1 MGIASLAVVVGCVVA
16 ATPPERA
23 GSVAVPPVAP
33 ANGPRWAE
41 PTLHALVG
49 GTVHTGPG
57 ESIQNGVVLLEGGRV
72 AAVGEASKVQVPA
85 EARVWEVAGH
95 HLYAGFIDPYVEVE
109 AARGSPTEAG
119 AHWSPNVTPLRRAS
133 VDGETARALRRL
145 GFAVAGVAPMDA
157 GLRRGGVFRGWG
169 SVVSLG
175 EEPSSASRPRPGV
188 YRAEAYQSVAFE
200 TSGGDAEDVDRWAS
214 YPSSKMGAIAL
225 VRQTL
230 ADTDEAKRRGRV
242 PAGLE
247 PLVGGMLVF
256 KVSSELDV
264 SRAAGVG
271 GEFGRAFAVVGTG
284 TEYRRVGSVARAM
297 ASEHARGL
305 VVPVNFPKA
314 PDVSTV
320 GRAEDTDLRT
330 LMSWEQAPTNP
341 RRLEESGVRAS
352 LTTSRLRDRA
362 DFWGNVRK
370 AIRHGLSKEAA
381 LAMVTVRP
389 ASLLGVSGEVGEIT
403 PGRVANVVVADGD
416 LFDPEGSAKVMTL
429 FVEGH
434 RYEVRESAV
443 DLAGVWEITIPGAK
457 PADRVLVLEG
467 SEKRTRA
474 YVRRDGKEAAAE
486 LRVSGR
492 QVSWTFDHEPLDGT
506 KGVFTMTGSV
516 LSGGTSMS
524 GTGLRADGGSFGFT
538 AVKREP
544 SKALGEWRVVKVDGV
559 AKADDGEGVTLEI
572 KPRQVRV
579 EFAKPGAARVVIES
593 GDVVFTPTG
602 LKFSH
607 SMEKLGGDGR
617 SRDECVVEGDVLR
630 GKGVLEDGSEHT
642 YEAVRVEKQR
652 RTPKVDPA
660 LVGRWLAERPERGAG
675 EGHGVV
681 AVYVTKAGGVV
692 LHEAGR
698 VIELEK
704 VAFKGTTFRGEMG
717 GGVEGGARVNG
728 VIAEGSLRVE
738 VARAGDDSAVLRAVR
753 VAGDPEVLAR
763 VPEVLP
769 MPFNAYGRFGEVALE
784 SVAIRNATVWTSG
797 PRGIIENGVVVVR
810 EGTIAFVGTSEEY
823 AAWGGAKAGL
833 AELDAKGKHLTPG
846 LIDCHSHTS
855 LGTANESGQ
864 AVTAEVRIADEV
876 NPDDVNWYRQ
886 LAGGL
891 TMVNSLHGSANSIGG
906 QNAVLKL
913 RWGTEDASGMLV
925 TEAAP
930 GIKFALGENPKRGN
944 SGSRSTGRYPQT
956 RMGVEAQIRERLQAA
971 REYAATPAGERGRD
985 LELEIL
991 AEVLSGKRLV
1001 HCHAYRQDEIVMLCE
1016 VARDFGFRI
1025 GTFQHVLEG
1034 YKVAEYVRE
1043 YSGGGSAFSD
1053 WWAFKVEVQDGI
1065 PQGPPL
1071 MHKVGAVVSYNSD
1084 DTELARRMQGEAA
1097 KGVKYGGLAAGE
1109 ALTFV
1114 TINPAKQL
1122 KVDAVTGSI
1131 EAGKRADLALW
1142 SGSPIS
1148 TASRCE
1154 ATWVEGRRLFDIA
1167 EDRVL
1172 RQRDAGERKRL
1183 LQKALGASGE
1193 RAEEGGG
1200 DTEEE
1205 VRRPRGMSVAT
1216 YVRMVQ
1222 LGIDPWASRAGE
1234 CGCGEVHE

>member
-1 MGIASLAVVVGCVVA
+1 MGFVSVVLAVGCVLA
-16 ATPPERA
+16 GSPPETGSRA
-23 GSVAVPPVAP
+23 SVPPVAP
-33 ANGPRWAE
+33 ANGPRWNE

-49 GTVHTGPG
+49 GTVHTSPG
-57 ESIQNGVVLLEGGRV
+57 ESVANGVVLMEGGRIV
-72 AAVGEASKVQVPA
+72 AVGEASRVPVPA
-85 EARVWEVAGH
+85 EARVWDVTGH
-95 HLYAGFIDPYVEVE
+95 HLYAGFVDPYVEAE
-109 AARGSPTEAG
+109 GSRVGVGEPG
-119 AHWSPNVTPLRRAS
+119 SHWSPNVTPQRRAA
-133 VDGETARALRRL
+133 VDGETARVMRRL
-145 GFAVAGVAPMDA
+145 GFVAAGIAPMDP

-175 EEPSSASRPRPGV
+175 EEPSSASRARPGV

-230 ADTDEAKRRGRV
+230 ADTDEARRRGSVR
-242 PAGLE
+242 AGLA
-247 PLVGGMLVF
+247 PLVDGMLMF
-256 KVSSELDV
+256 KVNSDLDV
-264 SRAAGVG
+264 ARAAEVG
-271 GEFGRAFAVVGTG
+271 GEFSRAFAVVGTG
-284 TEYRRVGSVARAM
+284 TEYRRVGSVARAL

-305 VVPVNFPKA
+305 VVPVNFPRV

-330 LMSWEQAPTNP
+330 LMSWEQAPTNL

-352 LTTSRLRDRA
+352 VTTARLRDRA
-362 DFWGNVRK
+362 DFWGNLRK
-370 AIRHGLSKEAA
+370 AIRHGLSREAA
-381 LAMVTVRP
+381 LAMLTVRP
-389 ASLLGVSGEVGEIT
+389 ASLLGVSGELGEIAA
-403 PGRVANVVVADGD
+403 GRGANVVVADGD
-416 LFDPEGSAKVMTL
+416 LFDAEGSARVMTV
-429 FVEGH
+429 FIEGH
-434 RYEVRESAV
+434 RYDVREASV
-443 DLAGVWEITIPGAK
+443 DLAGVWEVSIPGAK
-457 PADRVLVLEG
+457 PADRVLVVEG
-467 SEKRTRA
+467 SERKPRA
-474 YVRRDGKEAAAE
+474 FVRRDGKESAAE

-506 KGVFTMTGSV
+506 KGVFTISATV
-516 LSGGTSMS
+516 LSGGKSMS

-538 AVKREP
+538 ATKREP
-544 SKALGEWRVVKVDGV
+544 SAALGEWRVVKADGV
-559 AKADDGEGVTLEI
+559 AADEDEVVTLEI
-572 KPRQVRV
+572 RPRLVKVVLTKRGGT
-579 EFAKPGAARVVIES
+579 PVVIES
-593 GDVVFTPTG
+593 DDVVFTATG
-602 LKFSH
+602 LRFSH
-607 SMEKLGGDGR
+607 GLEKLGGEGR
-617 SRDECVVEGDVLR
+617 SRDEVVVEGDVLR
-630 GKGVLEDGSEHT
+630 GKGVLPDGSEHT
-642 YEAVRVEKQR
+642 YEAVRVEKQPK
-652 RTPKVDPA
+652 TPKVDPS
-660 LVGRWLAERPERGAG
+660 LVGGWIVERPEREKGG
-675 EGHGVV
+675 SGGVV
-681 AVYVTKAGGVV
+681 AVYVTKAGRVV
-692 LHEAGR
+692 VHEAGR
-698 VIELEK
+698 VTLLEPVTIEGS
-704 VAFKGTTFRGEMG
+704 AFRGDLRG
-717 GGVEGGARVNG
+717 AKVSGGVSDGRM
-728 VIAEGSLRVE
+728 SVE
-738 VARAGDDSAVLRAVR
+738 VKEPDGGTAMLRAVR
-753 VAGDPEVLAR
+753 VAGDPETLAM

-769 MPFNAYGRFGEVALE
+769 MPFNAYGRFGEAPAE
-784 SVAIRNATVWTSG
+784 SVVIRGATVWTSG
-797 PRGIIENGVVVVR
+797 ARGIIENGVVVVS
-810 EGTIAFVGTSEEY
+810 EGAIAFVGTIEEY
-823 AAWGGAKAGL
+823 ASWGGAKAGL
-833 AELDAKGKHLTPG
+833 IEIDARGKHLTPG

-855 LGTANESGQ
+855 LGTANEGGQ
-864 AVTAEVRIADEV
+864 AVTAEVRILDEV

-913 RWGTEDASGMLV
+913 RWGAEDAEEMRV
-925 TEAAP
+925 KEAAA

-944 SGSRSTGRYPQT
+944 SGSRSTTRYPQT

-971 REYAATPAGERGRD
+971 REYAAAPEAARGRD
-985 LELEIL
+985 LELETL
-991 AEVLSGKRLV
+991 AEVLAGTRLV

-1016 VARDFGFRI
+1016 VARDFGFKI

-1071 MHKVGAVVSYNSD
+1071 MHRVGAVVSYNSD
-1084 DTELARRMQGEAA
+1084 DTELARRMHGEAA
-1097 KGVKYGGLAAGE
+1097 KGVKYGGLPPAE

-1142 SGSPIS
+1142 SGSPMS

-1154 ATWVEGRRLFDIA
+1154 VTWVEGRRLFDIA
-1167 EDRVL
+1167 EDRAL
-1172 RQRDAGERKRL
+1172 RERDAAERKRL
-1183 LQKALGASGE
+1183 LQKALGAADE
-1193 RAEEGGG
+1193 RREKDDG
-1200 DTEEE
+1200 DEEE